1 MLYEL
6 RFYEI
11 LPGKM
16 PNYHGRQDAAMKAL
30 EKLGV
35 KTIGVWTQDVGTSNQ
50 LVYLLAFQ
58 DAAHRDRAWAEFG
71 KDPGWQKALAESE
84 RDGPV
89 VARLVNHLL
98 KPTPYSPLK

>member
-1 MLYEL
+1 MIYEL

-16 PNYHGRQDAAMKAL
+16 PNYHGRQDAAIKAL

-35 KTIGVWTQDVGTSNQ
+35 KTIGVWTEDVGMSGTV
-50 LVYLLAFQ
+50 VYMLAFEHM
-58 DAAHRDRAWAEFG
+58 AHRERAWAAFG
-71 KDPGWQKALAESE
+71 NDPAWQRAVAESE

-89 VARLVNHLL
+89 VGRLVNRILR
-98 KPTPYSPLK
+98 PTAFSPLK